1 MATIYHTID
10 QLQFADPNGNQH
22 IYDITDTISG
32 FVSQSLSAQKNN
44 NTKSLVTRDQKYNWN
59 NKMPIVTFGNESVLV
74 NTITL
79 NFSKDGNN
87 DWYCTQENP
96 ISGFTSASF
105 KINQNYLFKVTWDG
119 VQYECFACSYE
130 SNRAHALAINMGYY
144 SWMGIGNPRIVN
156 YDSFDY
162 SNMPFL
168 IAYDFY
174 RNSGEVQIFTAST
187 AVTHTLKIV
196 QIPFTKTLVP
206 LEYYFYNMEGHRPL
220 IHSGSGTDSI
230 IIQGAARASGGS
242 SLAIGPGAEATGSA
256 SIAIG
261 GVSIASGSYSVALG
275 FGSTASASVATAI
288 GYNNVASGN
297 YSLALGLGSTASG
310 QTSTTIGQNT
320 IANHRSQFVF
330 GQYNIQDPSTAGAT
344 AKGNYLEIVGNGG
357 SNENSEIIRSNA
369 RTLDWSGNQWLAGQL
384 TVGRQAVSGKQV
396 VTFDQVATING
407 QSLLHGGNIVIS
419 GGSGG
424 GGSGNSLNWYDGSS
438 VGSVR
443 TAGSV
448 LENQSYTM
456 GQYAVA
462 QGYTTEASGNFAHA
476 EGRGS
481 LASGLAAHAEGLSQA
496 SGQYSHAQGYGTIA
510 DSNYQHVFGKLNVA
524 DSNNTYV
531 EIVGNGTDGGDITDE
546 STNVRSNI
554 RTLDWN
560 GNETLAGTLTL
571 GRDAQN
577 LMQAVTYQQL
587 INATAGG
594 GGGGG
599 SVIGSII
606 GGTGITATT
615 QGVITT
621 VNHTNSITAGQ
632 VGPEQ
637 PQTGS
642 IINIPHIE
650 YDSEGHIISTSETIH
665 SIPLGGLDT
674 EWVGG
679 DPQLDIGALDIEF
692 HKDDE
697 AQGSVQIIFNA
708 GEGLEL
714 NNNYVRPKL
723 YAYEPSEQIAIGESS
738 SLYPVILDAN
748 GKLAV
753 EKGVVASS
761 DGTPITADLG
771 ISIAGNHLSLNLVSN
786 QPTESENTLPV
797 VLNEDGNLVVEIDET
812 SGGSSNNDIDNY
824 QGRGLLI
831 TQNEEQYKTLEV
843 ALKGEIQFGNALTNP
858 QMRAVGT
865 DEYGYLAINARGIID
880 EESYTYEDAIY
891 TGANGVPPNTDNSWT
906 TTAAVLKVV
915 KTLDFTPGLWFIAVE
930 ADWDSNAATTTR
942 RCVRLVESSGDS
954 SIISTKIIRTASNT
968 IAAPVHGNCYH
979 GFSTILNVTQD
990 MVDTNGIYSVDI
1002 QCGQS
1007 GNGNGLG
1014 VKVSYKLLKLINYL
1028 SYIEEQIEQ
1037 TIEGEEGENNNDGEE
1052 EGI

>member
-10 QLQFADPNGNQH
+10 QLQFTDPNGNQH
-22 IYDITDTISG
+22 IYDITDTVSG
-32 FVSQSLSAQKNN
+32 FVNQSLSAQKNN

-59 NKMPIVTFGNESVLV
+59 NKMPIVTFGNESILV
-74 NTITL
+74 DTVTL

-87 DWYCTQENP
+87 NWYCTQENP
-96 ISGFTSASF
+96 ISGFTAASF

-119 VQYECFACSYE
+119 VQYECFVCYYE

-144 SWMGIGNPRIVN
+144 QWAGIGNPRIVN

-162 SNMPFL
+162 SSMPFL

-187 AVTHTLKIV
+187 AATHTLKIV

-206 LEYYFYNMEGHRPL
+206 LEYYFYNMKGHRPL
-220 IHSGSGTDSI
+220 IHSGSGSDAI

-242 SLAIGPGAEATGSA
+242 SFAVGQGAQATGNTSMAIGA
-256 SIAIG
+256 
-261 GVSIASGSYSVALG
+261 VSTASGTYSLALG
-275 FGSTASASVATAI
+275 FGATASASVATAI
-288 GYNNVASGN
+288 GYGNIASGQ
-297 YSLALGLGSTASG
+297 ASTAIGYNNTSSG
-310 QTSTTIGQNT
+310 QTSIAIGRNL

-330 GQYNIQDPSTAGAT
+330 GQYNLEDPSTT
-344 AKGNYLEIVGNGG
+344 EPSAKGNYLEIVGNGG
-357 SNENSEIIRSNA
+357 ANDNSEIIYSNA

-384 TVGRQAVSGKQV
+384 TVGRSAASGKQV

-407 QSLLHGGNIVIS
+407 QSLLHGGNINMS
-419 GGSGG
+419 GGSG

-438 VGSVR
+438 IGSVR

-510 DSNYQHVFGKLNVA
+510 DSNYQHVFGKLNVT

-531 EIVGNGTDGGDITDE
+531 EIVGNGTDGGDITNE

-554 RTLDWN
+554 RTLDWS
-560 GNETLAGTLTL
+560 GNETLAGSLTL

-599 SVIGSII
+599 GVIGSII

-615 QGVITT
+615 AGVITT
-621 VNHTNSITAGQ
+621 INHTNSIIAGQ

-665 SIPLGGLDT
+665 EVPFGELET
-674 EWVGG
+674 EWIGN
-679 DPQLDIGALDIEF
+679 DPQLEIGSLKIDFEE
-692 HKDDE
+692 DQE
-697 AQGSVQIIFNA
+697 TQGRVEIIFSA
-708 GEGLEL
+708 GQGLEL
-714 NNNYVRPKL
+714 NDNTVRAKL
-723 YAYEPSEQIAIGESS
+723 YAYEPSEQSAIGQTS
-738 SLYPVILDAN
+738 SLYPVILDSN

-753 EKGVVASS
+753 QKGTVESA
-761 DGTPITADLG
+761 DGTPLTTDSGIIIT
-771 ISIAGNHLSLNLVSN
+771 GNHLSLNLVSN
-786 QPTESENTLPV
+786 QPTTSENTLPV
-797 VLNEDGNLVVEIDET
+797 VLNENGNLVVETNE
-812 SGGSSNNDIDNY
+812 SENNNDIDNY

-831 TQNEEQYKTLEV
+831 TQDEQTHFKTLEV
-843 ALKGEIQFGNALTNP
+843 ALNGDLVSGSALTNP
-858 QMRAVGT
+858 QLRPIGT
-865 DEYGYLAINARGIID
+865 DQYGYLAVNARGIID
-880 EESYTYEDAIY
+880 ETSYSYEDGIY
-891 TGANGVPPNTDNSWT
+891 SGSQGVPANTDNSWT
-906 TTAAVLKVV
+906 TTSSKLKVM
-915 KTLDFTPGLWFIAVE
+915 KTLDFTAGLWFIAVE
-930 ADWDSNAATTTR
+930 ADWDSNAASTTR

-968 IAAPVHGNCYH
+968 IIAPVHGNCYH

-990 MVDTNGIYSVDI
+990 MVDSNGVYSVDI

-1007 GNGNGLG
+1007 GNSNGIG
-1014 VKVSYKLLKLINYL
+1014 VKVSYKILKLINYL

-1037 TIEGEEGENNNDGEE
+1037 TIDNGEE
-1052 EGI
+1052 EGV